1 MNNSGYKFTIKILW
15 YSLGAIGLAVLT
27 YELTRSAL
35 DFGELRS
42 LNGYLVVVGIYVL
55 FVVYAVI
62 SKSKKALLISKRLAN
77 IVSIIFTV
85 LFGIFFL
92 FYVTSSIKYGW
103 GDSGEIAN
111 KPIQSLLADRGF
123 SVECSYGDAGKGFS
137 NLAPWREVV
146 YRYSGTYDEAVEI
159 VKQGAGKQGF
169 SLKLYSEAVSQSEF
183 SENQALNPNLNLKDK
198 YIDVAKPKSPYRP
211 YDKGSM
217 RFSATIHEKGKV
229 DVPGLWCKPQTYSL
243 DASPENIIIETSLS
257 LPDYRNP

>member
-1 MNNSGYKFTIKILW
+1 M
-15 YSLGAIGLAVLT
+15 
-27 YELTRSAL
+27 
-35 DFGELRS
+35 
-42 LNGYLVVVGIYVL
+42 
-55 FVVYAVI
+55 
-62 SKSKKALLISKRLAN
+62 
-77 IVSIIFTV
+77 
-85 LFGIFFL
+85 
-92 FYVTSSIKYGW
+92 
-103 GDSGEIAN
+103 
-111 KPIQSLLADRGF
+111 
-123 SVECSYGDAGKGFS
+123 
-137 NLAPWREVV
+137 

-217 RFSATIHEKGKV
+217 RFSAAIHEEGKV

-243 DASPENIIIETSLS
+243 DASPESIIIETSLS